1 MMHQEIIIKI
11 KELLELNN
19 KSISSHP
26 KELIDVYQ
34 KFKGIVFDPNIVNK
48 ILSIDVKLLENY
60 MDSCTF
66 ISAWY
71 QLKGDKNRRNSMAH
85 SCVQLISSLGL
96 DSKKTMIT
104 YIDNEK
110 YWRKILK
117 ENNVAPINY
126 KKIIL
131 FITFIGLVIGYFTYN

>member
-1 MMHQEIIIKI
+1 MTNKETIIEIN
-11 KELLELNN
+11 ELLELNN
-19 KSISSHP
+19 QSILSHP
-26 KELIDVYQ
+26 KELNDVYQ
-34 KFKGIVFDPNIVNK
+34 KIKGIVFDPNILNETT
-48 ILSIDVKLLENY
+48 LTNVKLLENY

-71 QLKGDKNRRNSMAH
+71 HLKGDKQKRDTMTQ

-96 DSKKTMIT
+96 DSTKTMIT

-131 FITFIGLVIGYFTYN
+131 FITFIGLVIGYFTLN